1 MSEAMSDSEPTAPG
15 PELDPSLPPET
26 PLDIPPEV
34 KNRLR
39 EAGSD
44 ELLALLREHAASLDA
59 PAALLVLGN
68 SYATPEILDLLAAQP
83 RLLSFYE
90 VRRALAL
97 HPRTPQ
103 ALALRLIPGL
113 FWRDLVAL
121 GLDTRLHPR
130 LRRTAEQ
137 YLITRVSELAV
148 GEKVSIA
155 RRASP
160 GLLAHLRHDPSP
172 RVIAAILDNPRLT
185 EDILAPV
192 AHGAATPGPVLSL
205 IAADRRW
212 GVRYG
217 IQVALA
223 RNPGTPL
230 AASLKLLPLLRKSE
244 LKAVASD
251 PRLSEAVRLRARV
264 LLGEA

>member
-1 MSEAMSDSEPTAPG
+1 M
-15 PELDPSLPPET
+15 
-26 PLDIPPEV
+26 
-34 KNRLR
+34 
-39 EAGSD
+39 
-44 ELLALLREHAASLDA
+44 
-59 PAALLVLGN
+59 
-68 SYATPEILDLLAAQP
+68 
-83 RLLSFYE
+83 
-90 VRRALAL
+90 
-97 HPRTPQ
+97 
-103 ALALRLIPGL
+103 
-113 FWRDLVAL
+113 AL

-137 YLITRVSELAV
+137 YLITRVPELAV

-172 RVIAAILDNPRLT
+172 RVIAAMLDNPRLT

-217 IQVALA
+217 LQVALA

-251 PRLSEAVRLRARV
+251 PRLAEAVRLRARV